1 MIMKDGCKVSF
12 NSSEPEPTDE
22 DCISYFAKLEK
33 GKLNNLT
40 LMYKIHRKKGES
52 ILEAFYNVQN
62 TYLEILLKSVDDFH
76 SFEK

>member
-1 MIMKDGCKVSF
+1 MKDKSGREVRF
-12 NSSEPEPTDE
+12 NPNAPEPTDE
-22 DCISYFAKLEK
+22 DCISYFAKFEK
-33 GKLNNLT
+33 GKLENLT
-40 LMYKIHRKKGES
+40 AMYEVRRKKGES